1 MRYSFVLATLSA
13 GAVFGAQQAVNQI
26 SDGQLQVQTS
36 AAPLNAPTTAVSTVQ
51 STATGTI
58 YSCPASVSSCPGR
71 SATAGSSTSPN
82 VRPAYRSN
90 RVGIQR
96 ADCFPF
102 SLP

>member
-36 AAPLNAPTTAVSTVQ
+36 AAALNTPTTAVSTVQ

-71 SATAGSSTSPN
+71 TATATVGSATSPN
-82 VRPAYRSN
+82 VSSAYCSD
-90 RVGIQR
+90 QSKEKQTDR
-96 ADCFPF
+96 APF
-102 SLP
+102 